1 MRFAITGTDARFL
14 PLRKLLL
21 ADGHEITDPASAD
34 MVISPPWDPSAR
46 YARREEYQ
54 IAIARLT
61 AEGAIALLR
70 PETGLSG
77 AHILLL
83 GYGRIARLLAREL
96 QKAGALV
103 TAAARSGEQRAWAEA
118 EGIEAL
124 PLDALSGALD
134 RFDVII
140 GTIPAPVLTEPL
152 LALVRKD
159 ALLLELAS
167 APGGID
173 AAAAHE
179 RGLRYIR
186 APGLPAKYAPERAA
200 VILRDAVYAA
210 AAEPLPRLGLAV
222 TGSHCTFSRALEAFR
237 PLKRDY
243 TLVPILS
250 GAAAGTDTRF
260 FAASAF
266 RAELEAFCGREAV
279 DTIVKAEPLGT
290 AQRLDALLV
299 APCTGSTLAKLAR
312 GVTDTAV
319 TMACKA
325 HLRNGAPLILA
336 ISTNDGLSGS
346 AESIAALLQRKNVY
360 FVPFRQD
367 APHQKPFSLQSD
379 FDLLGETIK
388 AAMEGRQLQTVLL

>member
-118 EGIEAL
+118 ESIEAL

-279 DTIVKAEPLGT
+279 DTFVKAEPLGT

-388 AAMEGRQLQTVLL
+388 AAMEGRQLQPVLL

>member
-140 GTIPAPVLTEPL
+140 GTIPAPVLPEPL

-279 DTIVKAEPLGT
+279 DTFVKAEPLGT

-299 APCTGSTLAKLAR
+299 APCTGNTLAKLAR

-388 AAMEGRQLQTVLL
+388 AAMEGRQLQPVLL